1 MQEIILYNFSFG
13 LLPGVSSSFS
23 WHLETIFLNWS
34 MFLLHNPLVEEY
46 DVLDRD
52 RLLTAEIEIYFG
64 DFESIENERLL
75 RKAGLGL
82 LD

>member
-1 MQEIILYNFSFG
+1 
-13 LLPGVSSSFS
+13 
-23 WHLETIFLNWS
+23 
-34 MFLLHNPLVEEY
+34 MFLFNNPLVEEY

-52 RLLTAEIEIYFG
+52 RLLTAEIEICFG

-75 RKAGLGL
+75 RKAGLGF